1 MSQLGQDGIETAFL
15 QPLFVL
21 AIIAVKIREKTEEFT
36 LDQGLCIQSIMAA
49 VLCLWWQEY
58 KPADNT
64 ESAVRKQSRRSAL
77 VFNSCSSFYSAQDS
91 MLCNNATT
99 DMPLALFNR

>member
-36 LDQGLCIQSIMAA
+36 LDQGLCI
-49 VLCLWWQEY
+49 
-58 KPADNT
+58 
-64 ESAVRKQSRRSAL
+64 
-77 VFNSCSSFYSAQDS
+77 
-91 MLCNNATT
+91 
-99 DMPLALFNR
+99 